1 MTAVA
6 LLAELRSRGASVA
19 VVGDRVR
26 VEAPAGTITPEIRQ
40 TLASYKPALL
50 AILNDEA
57 RDSEVCE
64 HVADDPE
71 LAEWYRENPHL
82 TCARCFFAGRPLRAM
97 LQ

>member
-1 MTAVA
+1 MQSFYDT
-6 LLAELRSRGASVA
+6 
-19 VVGDRVR
+19 VVL
-26 VEAPAGTITPEIRQ
+26 EEPE
-40 TLASYKPALL
+40 T
-50 AILNDEA
+50 
-57 RDSEVCE
+57 CE

>member
-1 MTAVA
+1 MTAAA
-6 LLAELRSRGASVA
+6 LLAELRRLGAFLT
-19 VVGDRVR
+19 VVGDKLR
-26 VEAPAGTITPEIRQ
+26 VEAPVGTITPEIRE
-40 TLASYKPALL
+40 TLARFKPALL
-50 AILNDEA
+50 AILNDLGEPGT
-57 RDSEVCE
+57 CE